1 MYMGLAKQYKMT
13 TRPWSKSMLARASP
27 HQSPNVGFSPSV
39 NSKEGTLAYNG
50 RLRTKR
56 GRFLKTSEN
65 VWPMPS
71 EGSLGQQP
79 QAGAA
84 PAARIMT
91 AAKCLH
97 PFLAAHLHNMRVRA

>member
-27 HQSPNVGFSPSV
+27 HQSPNVGFS
-39 NSKEGTLAYNG
+39 GTLAYNR
-50 RLRTKR
+50 RLHTKR
-56 GRFLKTSEN
+56 GRFLKTPEN

-97 PFLAAHLHNMRVRA
+97 PFLAAHLHKMRVRA